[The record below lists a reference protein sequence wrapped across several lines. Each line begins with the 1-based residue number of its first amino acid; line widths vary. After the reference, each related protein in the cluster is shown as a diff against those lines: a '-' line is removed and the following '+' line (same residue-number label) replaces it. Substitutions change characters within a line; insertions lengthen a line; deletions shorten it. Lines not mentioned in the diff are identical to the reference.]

1 MSVASHSANNVKAG
15 VFVLVSL
22 AIGLAVIFILGDL
35 WNKLFGLPETTYR
48 VSFTVRDGV
57 GRLQKGSVV
66 RVGGLNVGSVEGV
79 SLDHNQDPLLGVDV
93 VFSLPSDLALY
104 SNAEAMVQ
112 SGLISSDSML
122 AISSVGWDES
132 HRPDGVPGAAGMRL
146 ASGDLLVGTPAGGM
160 LGAMLGPESSQKLA
174 STLDSIAEVTERLRV
189 DGALLQWVLGQTAA
203 GDMQKSLVNLEGLM
217 ARIRLDWEGQD
228 GQGGW
233 SKEITAVMASAETLG
248 NIIDAVDSFVN
259 ENEANFQS
267 IVNNANATMY
277 EIESTA
283 VPKLTEMLTNGDEAI
298 DDARRSL
305 AEIEAHM
312 PLWTDRIGT
321 LLADLNL
328 AAQQLDLL
336 MQEVRNAPWRLLYQ
350 PSEQA
355 VSNELLYEA
364 SRNFLFGAADLKSAS
379 ASLARLVKAH
389 DGVPGTDDRD
399 FQIVRDNLMK
409 SVQRYE
415 RAQKQL
421 ADILQGNTASPT
433 AP

>member
-1 MSVASHSANNVKAG
+1 MSAASHSANNVKAG

-22 AIGLAVIFILGDL
+22 AIGLAVIFILGGL

-48 VSFTVRDGV
+48 ASFTVRDGV

-132 HRPDGVPGAAGMRL
+132 HRPDAAHGAAGMRL

-160 LGAMLGPESSQKLA
+160 LGAMLGPESGQKLA

-203 GDMQKSLVNLEGLM
+203 GDMQKSLVDLEGLM

-233 SKEITAVMASAETLG
+233 SNEISDVMASADTLG
-248 NIIDAVDSFVN
+248 NIIDVLDSFVN

-364 SRNFLFGAADLKSAS
+364 SRNFLFGAADLKAAS

-389 DGVPGTDDRD
+389 DGVLGADDRD

>member
-57 GRLQKGSVV
+57 GRLQEGSVV

-132 HRPDGVPGAAGMRL
+132 HRPDGARGAAGMRL

-160 LGAMLGPESSQKLA
+160 LGAMLGPEASQNLA

-248 NIIDAVDSFVN
+248 NIIDVVDSFVN

-283 VPKLTEMLTNGDEAI
+283 VPKLTEMLTSGDEAI

-364 SRNFLFGAADLKSAS
+364 SRNFLFGAADLKAAS
-379 ASLARLVKAH
+379 ASLDRLMKAH

-399 FQIVRDNLMK
+399 FQIMRDNLMK

>member
-57 GRLQKGSVV
+57 GRLQEGSVV

-132 HRPDGVPGAAGMRL
+132 HRPDGARGAAGMRL

-160 LGAMLGPESSQKLA
+160 LGAMLGPEASQNLA

-248 NIIDAVDSFVN
+248 NIIDVVDSFVN

-364 SRNFLFGAADLKSAS
+364 SRNFLFGAADLKAAS
-379 ASLARLVKAH
+379 ASLDRLMKAH

-399 FQIVRDNLMK
+399 FQIMRDNLMK

>member
-48 VSFTVRDGV
+48 VSFTVRDGI
-57 GRLQKGSVV
+57 GHLQKGSVV

-79 SLDHNQDPLLGVDV
+79 SLDQNQDPLLGIDV
-93 VFSLPSDLALY
+93 VFSLPSNLALY

-112 SGLISSDSML
+112 SGLISSNSVL
-122 AISSVGWDES
+122 AISSVGWDEL
-132 HRPDGVPGAAGMRL
+132 HRPDGAPGAAGVRL
-146 ASGDLLVGTPAGGM
+146 ASGDLLVGTPAEGM
-160 LGAMLGPESSQKLA
+160 LGAMLGPEASQKLA

-233 SKEITAVMASAETLG
+233 SKEITDVMASAKALG
-248 NIIDAVDSFVN
+248 KIIDTLDSFVN

-267 IVNNANATMY
+267 IVNNANATMHK
-277 EIESTA
+277 IELTA
-283 VPKLTEMLTNGDEAI
+283 VPKLIEMLTNGDEAI
-298 DDARRSL
+298 DDARRAL
-305 AEIEAHM
+305 AEIEAHI

-328 AAQQLDLL
+328 AAKQLDLL
-336 MQEVRNAPWRLLYQ
+336 LQEVRNAPWRLLYH

-364 SRNFLFGAADLKSAS
+364 SRNFLFGAADLKAAS
-379 ASLARLVKAH
+379 ASMVRLVKAH

-415 RAQKQL
+415 QAQKQF

-433 AP
+433 TP